1 MIRLLTLAFLFAVW
15 LFGAVNINT
24 ATSEELTALKGIGD
38 TKAAAIVKW
47 REENG
52 GFKSIDELTQVKGI
66 GKKTLESLKEEIT
79 ISDE

>member
-1 MIRLLTLAFLFAVW
+1 MIRLLALVFLFAMW

-24 ATSEELTALKGIGD
+24 ATVEELTALKGIGD

-47 REENG
+47 REDNG
-52 GFKSIDELTQVKGI
+52 SFKSIDELTQVKGI
-66 GKKTLESLKEEIT
+66 GKKTLENLKGEIT